1 MTELS
6 LVELMEA
13 RVRRYR
19 VWHRTAYTYG
29 KPVQDSVGQFHLVP
43 RGLPWQEVTE
53 ASVQVDP
60 APGDIAPDTD
70 AFGNAATYFHL
81 TDPHEALTITASSVV
96 AVEAPAYD
104 ADALARPWEQ
114 ARPMLNTHLPEA
126 WRAVEYALESPRV
139 RHEPEAAA
147 YGAVSLT
154 PGRPIGE
161 AATDLM
167 QRIYR
172 DFDYDKTA
180 TTVTS
185 TVADAMRA
193 RAGSVRTSRTW
204 RSRACARTGRRALRL
219 GLPGDAAAARQGAGV
234 RRRCVAC
241 LAGRLATRH
250 RPVARD
256 RPDERPVGERPLRHG
271 GVGPR
276 LRRRRAGAASSSPR
290 RRTRRCASRS
300 TWLRSARRRPLPP
313 PPAATGIA

>member
-1 MTELS
+1 VTAQLEQLSDAVTHLHFESGPPAVAMTELS

-114 ARPMLNTHLPEA
+114 VRPMLNTH
-126 WRAVEYALESPRV
+126 RR
-139 RHEPEAAA
+139 RRGEP
-147 YGAVSLT
+147 S
-154 PGRPIGE
+154 
-161 AATDLM
+161 
-167 QRIYR
+167 
-172 DFDYDKTA
+172 
-180 TTVTS
+180 S
-185 TVADAMRA
+185 TRWNRRGCA
-193 RAGSVRTSRTW
+193 TSR
-204 RSRACARTGRRALRL
+204 
-219 GLPGDAAAARQGAGV
+219 
-234 RRRCVAC
+234 RRRRTVRS
-241 LAGRLATRH
+241 LS
-250 RPVARD
+250 
-256 RPDERPVGERPLRHG
+256 RPVGP
-271 GVGPR
+271 
-276 LRRRRAGAASSSPR
+276 
-290 RRTRRCASRS
+290 
-300 TWLRSARRRPLPP
+300 SARPRP
-313 PPAATGIA
+313 I